1 VVDASIHNCSSDHR
15 ELSLA
20 LMRRIVLIIEMEDT
34 SMPCARTDANPDDFW
49 MFKTPIDFT
58 YYYIQATSTTTT
70 MATPL
75 RQACRKAPRPLSQ
88 WTSRAFST
96 TKPTCAS
103 SSSQLTP
110 DPEVLPSIN
119 LESLPSQAH
128 ADIETHREIRALAR
142 KAAWEMPLLGSL
154 SKPFTPPTQAT
165 PLRWR
170 YTTYMGE
177 VHPASKKVVVEFAPA
192 DLPDLNEKQKLK
204 LIKLAGARWSPAKET
219 VRMSCESFESQAQN
233 KRFLGE
239 TIAKLLAEARDPNAD
254 SFEDVPLDL
263 RHVEN
268 KRMQRK
274 QKALHRA
281 RLGNPN
287 TGFPVEWRMTEE
299 RRAELEAMRNAQIE
313 APAVEQVAA
322 EGAEGEAKVE
332 ATTEAKR
339 VVSGLDAI
347 EEARKIDLSKVEEPL
362 MAEARAP
369 IAAGKQGKK
378 QFGQTARK

>member
-1 VVDASIHNCSSDHR
+1 
-15 ELSLA
+15 
-20 LMRRIVLIIEMEDT
+20 
-34 SMPCARTDANPDDFW
+34 
-49 MFKTPIDFT
+49 
-58 YYYIQATSTTTT
+58 

-88 WTSRAFST
+88 WSSRAFST
-96 TKPTCAS
+96 AKPTSAS
-103 SSSQLTP
+103 QQQQLTP
-110 DPEVLPSIN
+110 DPEVLPPIN

-177 VHPASKKVVVEFAPA
+177 MHPASKKVVVEFAPA
-192 DLPDLNEKQKLK
+192 DLPDLTEKQRLK
-204 LIKLAGARWSPAKET
+204 LVKLAGARWNPAKET

-239 TIAKLLAEARDPNAD
+239 TIGKLLAEAKDPNAD
-254 SFEDVPLDL
+254 SFEDIPLDL

-281 RLGNPN
+281 RLGNPI

-299 RRAELEAMRNAQIE
+299 RRAELEARRSAQIE
-313 APAVEQVAA
+313 APAAAEQAGAEAAA
-322 EGAEGEAKVE
+322 EGNAKVE
-332 ATTEAKR
+332 A
-339 VVSGLDAI
+339 VSGLDAI
-347 EEARKIDLSKVEEPL
+347 EQARKIDLQKVEEPL

-369 IAAGKQGKK
+369 IATGKQGKK
-378 QFGQTARK
+378 QFGQTGRPNR